1 MTNKDFFRLMI
12 KLFGLYQFLLLIFT
26 SLPRN
31 LQLLFNDFFSI
42 SSIITLI
49 LITLFILAVYYVF
62 VKKPDL
68 IIDFF
73 KLDKGFDNNEIT
85 VSNLNSDTILQIG
98 MVLIG
103 GFLIV
108 DNFSYFISSFITY
121 FKISYMSENLESLKI
136 FESLIL
142 GGVNL
147 ILVFCLIIYRKQ
159 IAKNF
164 NKKLQK

>member
-26 SLPRN
+26 SLPSN

-108 DNFSYFISSFITY
+108 DNFSYFISSFINY

-147 ILVFCLIIYRKQ
+147 ILGFCLIIYRKQ
-159 IAKNF
+159 IAKKF
-164 NKKLQK
+164 Q

>member
-26 SLPRN
+26 FLPSN

-42 SSIITLI
+42 GSIISII
-49 LITLFILAVYYVF
+49 LITLFIIAVYYVF
-62 VKKPDL
+62 VKNPDL
-68 IIDFF
+68 IINFF
-73 KLDKGFDNNEIT
+73 KLDRGFDKNEIT
-85 VSNLNSDTILQIG
+85 VNNLNSDTILKIG

-108 DNFSYFISSFITY
+108 DNLGYFISSFITY
-121 FKISYMSENLESLKI
+121 FKISYMKENFESLKN
-136 FESLIL
+136 FEALIL

-147 ILVFCLIIYRKQ
+147 ISGFCLIIYRKQ
-159 IAKNF
+159 IAGKF
-164 NKKLQK
+164 Q

>member
-142 GGVNL
+142 GGANL
-147 ILVFCLIIYRKQ
+147 ILGFCLIIYRKQ
-159 IAKNF
+159 IAEKF
-164 NKKLQK
+164 Q